1 MTKYLKN
8 IQKMILDWSKIW
20 HASSALY

>member
-1 MTKYLKN
+1 
-8 IQKMILDWSKIW
+8 MILDWSKIW